1 MLLPFIPNGVFTRPM
16 KRFLRWI
23 LIGVLLFLAAAV
35 SVPLFVRHRVY
46 ARPDWYP
53 KAHLSQS
60 DQAAAA
66 NRADQ
71 KLIQAR
77 SDIVGAYA
85 AQTRA
90 ARAGTQ
96 PASLPASQFSI
107 NLSEDEINSWIPK
120 WEDELGWSGRI
131 DQQLSDPTIV
141 FNEDEIILAAT
152 IKDWKT
158 IVSLHFVP
166 RLEKGKLLLTLRNV
180 MAGTLPLPK
189 VAWSSYQDRLVE
201 SAQARLPEFR
211 REAAIDANGRANT
224 AAVSAAMTELLL
236 HVVNDEPAEP
246 VLFLPD
252 QIGHSPRSLPVVITD
267 IKLADKVLAIV
278 VEPMDS
284 ARRAALLKHLRA
296 PDAGKTGVGD
306 LAADSR

>member
-1 MLLPFIPNGVFTRPM
+1 M
-16 KRFLRWI
+16 KRFLRWT
-23 LIGVLLFLAAAV
+23 LIFVLLLLAAVV

-46 ARPDWYP
+46 ALPEWYP
-53 KAHLSQS
+53 KAHQS
-60 DQAAAA
+60 KAAQAAAA

-77 SDIVGAYA
+77 SEIVGAYA

-96 PASLPASQFSI
+96 PTSLPAAQLGI
-107 NLSEDEINSWIPK
+107 KLSEDEINSWIPK
-120 WEDELGWSGRI
+120 WEDELGWSGGA
-131 DQQLSDPTIV
+131 DQHFSDPTIV

-152 IKDWKT
+152 VKDWKT

-166 RLEKGKLLLTLRNV
+166 RLQNGKLLLTLRSV
-180 MAGTLPLPK
+180 MAGTLPLPR

-201 SAQARLPEFR
+201 SVQARLPEFR

-236 HVVNDEPAEP
+236 HMVNDEPAEP

-267 IKLADKVLAIV
+267 IKLADKVLTIV
-278 VEPMDS
+278 VEPMDA
-284 ARRAALLKHLRA
+284 ARRGALLKHLRGNGA
-296 PDAGKTGVGD
+296 SGAGAD
-306 LAADSR
+306 LAVN